1 MPEHILS
8 LSYGKD
14 SLACPSAHFNKT
26 DHDFDRRFQ
35 MEDEGLIY
43 QDDKVF
49 RWSMLDEEMNYRWF

>member
-1 MPEHILS
+1 MTDICDACAFE
-8 LSYGKD
+8 D
-14 SLACPSAHFNKT
+14 ACPSAHFNKT